1 MNKTKICFVI
11 LLAITLCTG
20 CSKKEEKLNISEWM
34 FGEHL
39 NETTARSVLGSP
51 SDIETTDSDITYF
64 WSGYEI
70 YPGYKGTLS
79 YQDYSE
85 ENESK
90 YIKDTW
96 YWTIDCDKETYQKI
110 DSCVKKQLGDPTH
123 EAKDGLHQNF
133 SAEKLGFD
141 KAINNE
147 RNFGCSYENGL
158 FTISWHRVEA

>member
-1 MNKTKICFVI
+1 MKRIGVLLGII
-11 LLAITLCTG
+11 LLLLSG
-20 CSKKEEKLNISEWM
+20 CSTQKKKLNVSEWM
-34 FGEHL
+34 FSEHL
-39 NETTARSVLGSP
+39 NIATVKAVLGAP
-51 SDIETTDSDITYF
+51 YDTEETDSSIIYF
-64 WSGYEI
+64 WKDYEI

-133 SAEKLGFD
+133 SAGKLGFD

-158 FTISWHRVEA
+158 FTISWHRVEI